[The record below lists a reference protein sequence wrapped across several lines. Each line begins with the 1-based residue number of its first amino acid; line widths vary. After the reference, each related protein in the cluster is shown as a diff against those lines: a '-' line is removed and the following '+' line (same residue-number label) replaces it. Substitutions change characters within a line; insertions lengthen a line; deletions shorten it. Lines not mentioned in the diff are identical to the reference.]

1 MKKDEN
7 QNPYHHE
14 FGVISNIK
22 FVLKKMWKYSHLL
35 VLILPLSLLIA
46 PLERY
51 IWPFLSKFVID
62 IILNHGSTKQ
72 LLITVG
78 FFSLTILALN
88 LLSTFYYSKRWVLYI
103 LVRMKVILEKNYRLM
118 TMAFQ
123 NTEDPD
129 ILDCAQKAGRAVE
142 NNTEG
147 FEGMERDIADLVS
160 QLSIFF
166 TGVTIIV
173 TLNPLLVLGMI
184 VLALINF
191 FVSNAASKYNKIHHW
206 DPLAPWWRK
215 RWYMDNTISDFSFA
229 KDIRMYGLRNWLRQ
243 KFIDLQK
250 ERLEMQKRNA
260 KLWFWYGVFSAFVWF
275 VMQVAV
281 YVYLIYQ
288 IAQKR
293 MTVANFTLY
302 VASATTFFG
311 SISDLFS
318 LFTNIMQRSREIDD
332 LRSFM
337 EMKIIDE
344 DADKGE
350 VLNPS
355 DFKSYEFTFENVSFK
370 YPRSENYALRDVNIT
385 LKAGERL
392 AVVGLNGAGKSTFI
406 KLLLRLYEPTEGRIL
421 LNGKDVRTYTRES
434 YYHIFAPVF
443 QDVNLFAF
451 PFVQN
456 VSMKPVAETDR
467 VFAEKCIRDAELGE
481 KLDSLPHGLDTE
493 LLKIIHDDGVDF
505 SGGQRQKLALARS
518 LFKQAPV
525 VILDEPTAAL
535 DALAESRM
543 YQDFDKLI
551 GGKTSVYISHR
562 LSSTRFCNNVAMF
575 KDGRL
580 IEYGTHDSLIQQG
593 GEYAKMFEVQAQ
605 YYVAEEEQHE

>member
-22 FVLKKMWKYSHLL
+22 FTLKKMWKYSHLL
-35 VLILPLSLLIA
+35 VLILPLSLIIS

-62 IILNHGSTKQ
+62 IISNHGEPKQ

-78 FFSLTILALN
+78 LFSLTILALN

-103 LVRMKVILEKNYRLM
+103 LVRMKVILEKNDRLM

-147 FEGMERDIADLVS
+147 FEGMERNIIDLIS
-160 QLSIFF
+160 QLSIFL

-243 KFIDLQK
+243 KFIGLQQ

-260 KLWFWYGVFSAFVWF
+260 RLWFWYGMFSAFVWF
-275 VMQVAV
+275 ILQVAV
-281 YVYLIYQ
+281 YAYLIYQ
-288 IAQKR
+288 IAQRR

-302 VASATTFFG
+302 VASATAFFG
-311 SISDLFS
+311 SISDLFG
-318 LFTNIMQRSREIDD
+318 LFSNIMQCSRQIDD

-370 YPRSENYALRDVNIT
+370 YPRSENYALREVNIT

-456 VSMKPVAETDR
+456 VSMKPVSETDR
-467 VFAEKCIRDAELGE
+467 SFAEKCIRDADLGE

-493 LLKIIHDDGVDF
+493 LLKIIYDDGVDF

-518 LFKQAPV
+518 LYKQAPV

-580 IEYGTHDSLIQQG
+580 IEYGTHDSLMQQG

-605 YYVAEEEQHE
+605 YYVAEEAQHE